1 MSMINHEKTQK
12 PALGRGLAAL
22 IPQAAVPVS
31 GDLSDR
37 AVFRLPI
44 DSIRRDSNQPRK
56 VFKEDAIRE
65 LADSIRVQGLI
76 QPVLVRK
83 DGDGYRLIA
92 GERRWRAAQLAG
104 LSEVPA
110 LVRDVSD
117 SQAFEMA
124 LVENLQRADLNPI
137 EEAEGYRRLMAD
149 YDFTQE
155 QVSERVG
162 KDRSS
167 VANSLRLLT
176 LPEKIKAMLA
186 DESLSMGHARALLGL
201 GEPAQMGEL
210 AQKIVAQGL
219 SVRETEQLVK
229 RKKSRAREPS
239 AETDRSSPHNPHAR
253 QMEEDLQRA
262 LGTRV
267 RLIDR
272 GGKGI
277 LEIHF
282 FSYGDLDRLV
292 SQLRK

>member
-1 MSMINHEKTQK
+1 MINHEKSQK

-31 GDLSDR
+31 GDLPDR
-37 AVFRLPI
+37 AIFRLPI
-44 DSIRRDSNQPRK
+44 DSIHRDSNQPRK

-104 LSEVPA
+104 LSELPA
-110 LVRDVSD
+110 IVRDVSD

-137 EEAEGYRRLMAD
+137 EEAEGYRRLIAD

-155 QVSERVG
+155 QVSQRVG

-167 VANSLRLLT
+167 IANSLRLLT
-176 LPEKIKAMLA
+176 LPDEIKGMLA
-186 DESLSMGHARALLGL
+186 DESLSMGHARALVGF
-201 GEPAQMGEL
+201 GEPTPMAEL
-210 AQKIVAQGL
+210 ARKIVAQGL

-229 RKKSRAREPS
+229 RKKSTTREPG
-239 AETDRSSPHNPHAR
+239 AETDRPTQRNPHAR

-267 RLIDR
+267 RLVDR
-272 GGKGI
+272 GGKGV

-282 FSYGDLDRLV
+282 FSYEDLDRLV
-292 SQLRK
+292 NQLRK

>member
-1 MSMINHEKTQK
+1 
-12 PALGRGLAAL
+12 
-22 IPQAAVPVS
+22 
-31 GDLSDR
+31 
-37 AVFRLPI
+37 
-44 DSIRRDSNQPRK
+44 
-56 VFKEDAIRE
+56 
-65 LADSIRVQGLI
+65 
-76 QPVLVRK
+76 
-83 DGDGYRLIA
+83 
-92 GERRWRAAQLAG
+92 
-104 LSEVPA
+104 
-110 LVRDVSD
+110 
-117 SQAFEMA
+117 
-124 LVENLQRADLNPI
+124 
-137 EEAEGYRRLMAD
+137 
-149 YDFTQE
+149 
-155 QVSERVG
+155 
-162 KDRSS
+162 
-167 VANSLRLLT
+167 
-176 LPEKIKAMLA
+176 
-186 DESLSMGHARALLGL
+186 MGHARALLGL